1 VIADPPLLAG
11 AVQLTVACA
20 LPAVAVPI
28 VGAPGAVMT
37 ICGVTGVV
45 APENA
50 PVPAEFTAATSNVY
64 AVPFVSPPITALVA
78 VAPDTGVVETSVV
91 PENARTEYP
100 VIADP
105 PLFAGAVQV
114 TVACALPAVAVPI
127 VGAPGALIAARG
139 VTADDRVENA
149 PVATAL
155 TAATSNVYAVPFVS
169 PAMIVLVAAPFV
181 TGVVETSVVPENVR
195 TE

>member
-1 VIADPPLLAG
+1 MIADPPLLAG

-64 AVPFVSPPITALVA
+64 AVPFVSP
-78 VAPDTGVVETSVV
+78 
-91 PENARTEYP
+91 
-100 VIADP
+100 
-105 PLFAGAVQV
+105 
-114 TVACALPAVAVPI
+114 
-127 VGAPGALIAARG
+127 
-139 VTADDRVENA
+139 
-149 PVATAL
+149 
-155 TAATSNVYAVPFVS
+155 
-169 PAMIVLVAAPFV
+169 AMIVLVAAPFV